1 MIRHMKKILLMI
13 ALTVPVSCGPASPDA
28 PKTVME
34 TTLVRE
40 GVADP
45 CLVFDDGLYYLTS
58 TGGSRLVM
66 VKDKSV
72 AGLSNE
78 AHPGSEAAVIYDSA
92 GDPTVEQLYGEGA
105 VINGCWSPEI
115 HYFSEKEFPG
125 NSGWYMYFG
134 LRQKYSDQT
143 GTSRNIRM
151 VVLKSASGKVDGPYV
166 SPVTG
171 VVCQTQPVLGADGN
185 PIARWAVGPSVLRVP
200 SGKYRGTYLMW
211 VEETGRGEGYGK
223 FYQKIM
229 ISHFSSPWQL
239 EGEPGIIT
247 TPTQE
252 WETHGAN
259 EKKPCVVEGATA
271 VYGDRGEVF
280 LTYCG
285 SGYWSDYGIG
295 QLTLKRK
302 GRRFED
308 PLKTESWVKYDGN
321 PVFSSVKSGDL
332 RGAGHGFFVRSA
344 SGGRFICYHA
354 FPFENGEKINRRN
367 AYLEP
372 YSIDKSAAC
381 PTAPD
386 GVIRMGAL
394 GTGVTAPVKGT
405 RIEF

>member
-1 MIRHMKKILLMI
+1 MKKILFLF
-13 ALTVPVSCGPASPDA
+13 ALAAAVSCAPCVAPVS
-28 PKTVME
+28 KTVLE
-34 TTLVRE
+34 GTLIRE
-40 GVADP
+40 HVADP
-45 CLVFDDGLYYLTS
+45 CLIYDDGLYYLTS
-58 TGGSRLVM
+58 TGGSRLIM
-66 VKDKSV
+66 VKDSSI
-72 AGLSNE
+72 AGLSN
-78 AHPGSEAAVIYDSA
+78 AASPASEAPVIYDSA
-92 GDPTVEQLYGEGA
+92 QDPTVAQLYGEGA
-105 VINGCWSPEI
+105 VINGVWSPEI
-115 HYFSEKEFPG
+115 HYFSEEDFPG
-125 NSGWYMYFG
+125 NSGWYLYFG
-134 LRQKYSDQT
+134 LRQKYSDRT

-171 VVCQTQPVLGADGN
+171 EAFRTQPVLGADGA
-185 PIARWAVGPSVLRVP
+185 PIDRWAVGPSVLRVP
-200 SGKYRGTYLMW
+200 SGPYKGAYLMW
-211 VEETGRGEGYGK
+211 IEETGRGEGYGK

-239 EGEPGIIT
+239 EGEPGVIT

-252 WETHGAN
+252 WERHGAD
-259 EKKPCVVEGATA
+259 EKRPCVVEGATA
-271 VYGDRGEVF
+271 VYGDHGEVF

-308 PLKTESWVKYDGN
+308 PLKTESWVKYEGN
-321 PVFSSVKSGDL
+321 PIFSSVQSEDL
-332 RGAGHGFFVRSA
+332 RGAGHGFFLRSA

-354 FPFENGEKINRRN
+354 FPFVGGVKVRSRN

-372 YSIDKSAAC
+372 YSIDKSASC
-381 PTAPD
+381 PSAPD

-394 GTGVTAPVKGT
+394 GTGVTAPVEST